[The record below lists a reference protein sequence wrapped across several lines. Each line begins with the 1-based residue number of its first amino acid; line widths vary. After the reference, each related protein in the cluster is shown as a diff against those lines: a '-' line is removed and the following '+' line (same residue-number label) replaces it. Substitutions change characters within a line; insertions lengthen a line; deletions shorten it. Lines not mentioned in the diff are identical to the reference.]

1 MPERAA
7 APPIYG
13 AMKTDERLMREL
25 TGAAAGLLLMSESD
39 HPLEVIRWGAEPTA
53 EFLRGLTGHGPSAPV
68 EERSPAE
75 FFRAPTSEPEWKTG
89 AELETARRFQS
100 LRRLLEENLEGLK
113 VYRVGEIDMPV
124 YVVGRT
130 PAGSWV
136 GLRTRVVET

>member
-1 MPERAA
+1 MQ
-7 APPIYG
+7 
-13 AMKTDERLMREL
+13 EL
-25 TGAAAGLLLMSESD
+25 TEAAAGLLLMSESD
-39 HPLEVIRWGAEPTA
+39 HPLQVIRWDVGVEPTA

-75 FFRAPTSEPEWKTG
+75 FFRAHTSEPEWKAG
-89 AELETARRFQS
+89 AELETARRFQA

-130 PAGSWV
+130 PAGRWV